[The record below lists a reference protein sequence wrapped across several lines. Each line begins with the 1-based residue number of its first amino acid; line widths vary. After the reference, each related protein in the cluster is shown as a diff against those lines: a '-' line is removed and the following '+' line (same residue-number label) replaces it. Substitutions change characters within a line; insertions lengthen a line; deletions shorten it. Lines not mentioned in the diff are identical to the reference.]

1 MFQPAVT
8 DHHQLRY
15 NKTTSLFIQITR
27 YKMMS
32 IILTL
37 KNFKDVNTKFRNQI
51 KITYLDEIQTASLKV
66 NLKDLVKKGLQKK
79 TLNDISTILTKIAGL
94 KKIDL

>member
-1 MFQPAVT
+1 MLLT
-8 DHHQLRY
+8 
-15 NKTTSLFIQITR
+15 
-27 YKMMS
+27 
-32 IILTL
+32 ILTL
-37 KNFKDVNTKFRNQI
+37 EFRDTKFRNQI
-51 KITYLDEIQTASLKV
+51 KITYSDGIQAASLKV